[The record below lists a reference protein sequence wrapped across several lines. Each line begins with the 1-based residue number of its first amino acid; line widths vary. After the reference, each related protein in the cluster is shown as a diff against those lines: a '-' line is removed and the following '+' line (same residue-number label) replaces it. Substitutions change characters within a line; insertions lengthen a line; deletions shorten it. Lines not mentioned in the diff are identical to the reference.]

1 MGGYHG
7 TKIKGRGVGAR
18 GGRLFQKM
26 ECPLEWV
33 FYFLQ
38 CDPNNG
44 GKIMLVDMASNYI
57 TKIKEHFYNDM
68 RTF

>member
-1 MGGYHG
+1 M
-7 TKIKGRGVGAR
+7 
-18 GGRLFQKM
+18 FQKM

-44 GKIMLVDMASNYI
+44 GKKMLVNMASNYT
-57 TKIKEHFYNDM
+57 TKVRKHFYNDM
-68 RTF
+68 KTLKILRGVKIREFFDF

>member
-7 TKIKGRGVGAR
+7 TKIKGKGW
-18 GGRLFQKM
+18 GGGCVFQKM

-38 CDPNNG
+38 CDPNKG
-44 GKIMLVDMASNYI
+44 GKKKEKLTWPPI
-57 TKIKEHFYNDM
+57 TLQKSENIFTM
-68 RTF
+68 I